1 MYEELR
7 AQARQ
12 AAEELVGA
20 SKIKAG
26 QILVVGCSSSEIGGE
41 KIGSNSSPE
50 VAEAGFYR
58 NLGSAEGKGN
68 FPGGAMLRASQPGN
82 YFGEGSC

>member
-12 AAEELVGA
+12 AAEELVQVSG
-20 SKIKAG
+20 IKAG

-41 KIGSNSSPE
+41 KIGSSSSPE
-50 VAEAGFYR
+50 AYCIRSSRERICSSIWISSF
-58 NLGSAEGKGN
+58 L
-68 FPGGAMLRASQPGN
+68 AS
-82 YFGEGSC
+82 SISS